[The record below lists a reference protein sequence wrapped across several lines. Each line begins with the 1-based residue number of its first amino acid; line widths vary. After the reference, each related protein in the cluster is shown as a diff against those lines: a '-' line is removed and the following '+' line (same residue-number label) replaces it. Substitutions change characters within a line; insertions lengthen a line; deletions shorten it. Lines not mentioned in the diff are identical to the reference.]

1 MNDLESKYCRIPN
14 SSRIYIIEKTSGK
27 KVQLRFEN
35 SVITT
40 DISNIEFVNENEVA
54 KKKSTH
60 TITLET
66 TDVPGEITLRHMHKE
81 PAISDLDKYIDQA
94 ILAKL
99 GRVRIIHGRHG
110 GVLREAVHEYLS
122 NHPYVK
128 EFSIA
133 DYTEG
138 GLGVTVAILG
148 KNSKILK

>member
-1 MNDLESKYCRIPN
+1 MDNLESKYCRIAN
-14 SSRIYIIEKTSGK
+14 SSRIYIIEKISK
-27 KVQLRFEN
+27 NKVTLRYEN
-35 SVITT
+35 SVINT
-40 DISNIEFVNENEVA
+40 DISNIHLVDENEIA

-66 TDVPGEITLRHMHKE
+66 TDVPSEITLRHMHKE
-81 PAISDLDKYIDQA
+81 PAIADLDKYIDQA

-110 GVLREAVHEYLS
+110 GVLREAVHEYLA
-122 NHPYVK
+122 NHPYIK

-148 KNSKILK
+148 KNHKIK

>member
-1 MNDLESKYCRIPN
+1 MDNLESKYCRIAN
-14 SSRIYIIEKTSGK
+14 SSRIYIIEKISK
-27 KVQLRFEN
+27 NKVTLRYEN
-35 SVITT
+35 SVINT
-40 DISNIEFVNENEVA
+40 DISNIHLVDENEIA

-66 TDVPGEITLRHMHKE
+66 NDVPNEITLRHMHKE
-81 PAISDLDKYIDQA
+81 PAIADLDKYIDQA

-110 GVLREAVHEYLS
+110 GVLREAVHEYLA
-122 NHPYVK
+122 NHPYIK

-148 KNSKILK
+148 KNHKIK

>member
-1 MNDLESKYCRIPN
+1 MNNLESKYCRIAN
-14 SSRIYIIEKTSGK
+14 SNRIYIIEKISK
-27 KVQLRFEN
+27 NKVTLRYEN

-40 DISNIEFVNENEVA
+40 DISNIEYVNESEIA

-66 TDVPGEITLRHMHKE
+66 SEVPNEITLRHMHKE
-81 PAISDLDKYIDQA
+81 PAIADLDKYIDQA

-99 GRVRIIHGRHG
+99 GRVRIIHGRNG
-110 GVLREAVHEYLS
+110 GVLREAVHECLS
-122 NHPYVK
+122 SHPYIK

-138 GLGVTVAILG
+138 GLGVTVAIIG
-148 KNSKILK
+148 KNNKIQK

>member
-1 MNDLESKYCRIPN
+1 MDNLESKYCRMAN
-14 SSRIYIIEKTSGK
+14 SNRIYIIEKISGK
-27 KVQLRFEN
+27 KVQLRYEN

-40 DISNIEFVNENEVA
+40 DISNIEFVSENEIT

-66 TDVPGEITLRHMHKE
+66 TEVPSEITLRHMHKE
-81 PAISDLDKYIDQA
+81 PALSDLDKYIDQA

-110 GVLREAVHEYLS
+110 GVLREAVHEYLAC
-122 NHPYVK
+122 HPYVK

-148 KNSKILK
+148 KNNKIQK